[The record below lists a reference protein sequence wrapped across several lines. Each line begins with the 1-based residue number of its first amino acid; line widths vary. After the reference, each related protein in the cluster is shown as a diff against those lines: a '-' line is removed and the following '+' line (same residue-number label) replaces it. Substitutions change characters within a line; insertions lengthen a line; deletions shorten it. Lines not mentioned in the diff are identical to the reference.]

1 MDGDDCVVCL
11 ESNVKL
17 WAYFNCGGEDH
28 RCCHRCALILRL
40 RPRDES
46 RAQLCPLCQQPSKT
60 ITISD
65 STSHPSQSEEE
76 LAWFNDQVAATSR
89 EIAQEVD
96 FLTGLYCPAWQEC
109 GCETPFKSMK
119 ELHRHLERQHGRYL
133 CQTCVDHK
141 PTFVPEQ
148 TLYKWEDLKQH
159 NNGTLRGIDPPEF
172 KGHVKCLFC
181 NEMIYDKEA
190 LLAHMQ
196 QVHYPCSLCVNRGVN
211 LTFYKDEAC
220 LLQHS
225 RDRHAICKEC
235 ETVCVR
241 CPDRHFSEYVFEDDL
256 ALDAHRCKVHGRRT
270 KGAGGIVIG
279 CQSYGGDRGRGRES
293 PSGAT
298 TAAHGA
304 EDRITFDFLQYTK
317 TVMIS
322 EFQGNTRPAPAPSS
336 SPPPAKK
343 DDQVLRRLR
352 DMLDGDASK
361 FNCLRMRVQLF
372 LGNKMQPTPF
382 FQSLRDL
389 FGVEALG
396 ELMPELL
403 ETLPNESGKREVLR
417 LVWLSSTRPTPSPP
431 PPAPAAAPAPP
442 VAAGKGKK
450 KKGGKQEQQAAE
462 TPAAAESAPGRNSP
476 PGPPGSWARAAGA
489 SNQRAD
495 PDFPALAPEKKKPSG
510 KAGGGVLRIGF
521 APGRSAGAGSWAA
534 KASAKQGP

>member
-28 RCCHRCALILRL
+28 RCCHRCALVLRL

-46 RAQLCPLCQQPSKT
+46 RAQLCPLCQQPSPT

-65 STSHPSQSEEE
+65 STSHPSQGEDE
-76 LAWFNDQVAATSR
+76 LVWFNDQVATTSR

-96 FLTGLYCPAWQEC
+96 YLTGYYCPAWQEC
-109 GCETPFKSMK
+109 GCQTPFKSMK
-119 ELHRHLERQHGRYL
+119 ELQKHLERAHGRYM

-141 PTFVPEQ
+141 PAFVSEQ

-172 KGHVKCLFC
+172 SGHVKCLFC
-181 NEMIYDKEA
+181 HEMIYDKEA
-190 LLAHMQ
+190 LLTHMQ

-225 RDRHAICKEC
+225 RDKHAICKEC
-235 ETVCVR
+235 EVVCQR
-241 CPDRHFSEYVFEDDL
+241 CPDRHFSEYVFEDQI
-256 ALDAHRCKVHGRRT
+256 ALDAHRCKVHGHKR
-270 KGAGGIVIG
+270 KGAGGLVFG
-279 CQSYGGDRGRGRES
+279 CQSYGADRGRERES
-293 PSGAT
+293 ASA

-322 EFQGNTRPAPAPSS
+322 EFQGNQGNARPAPASS
-336 SPPPAKK
+336 SPPPSRK
-343 DDQVLRRLR
+343 DDKILRRLR

-361 FNCLRMRVQLF
+361 FNCLRMQVQLF

-382 FQSLRDL
+382 FHSLRDL
-389 FGVEALG
+389 FGAEALG
-396 ELMPELL
+396 EVMPELL

-417 LVWLSSTRPTPSPP
+417 LVWLSSNRAEPSPP
-431 PPAPAAAPAPP
+431 PPAPAAAPAAP
-442 VAAGKGKK
+442 AAGKGKK
-450 KKGGKQEQQAAE
+450 KKGKQEQQAAE
-462 TPAAAESAPGRNSP
+462 TPAAESATGRTTP
-476 PGPPGSWARAAGA
+476 PRQPGSWARAAGA
-489 SNQRAD
+489 TNQQALD
-495 PDFPALAPEKKKPSG
+495 ADFPALGPEKKKPSG
-510 KAGGGVLRIGF
+510 KAGSLRIGF
-521 APGRSAGAGSWAA
+521 SAGRSAGGSSWAA
-534 KASAKQGP
+534 KASTKRGP